1 MGRGWGGGVPFSDS
15 EARLD
20 GAGGPPAYRHAVHL
34 GFGPIV
40 EGGPARLLQA
50 VLLKHE
56 GKKKKKSQTRLPLRF
71 GLSGDVAPACVTER
85 RSAEPGGVES
95 NGWMRM
101 VEAREELE
109 EQEKQKRLGPGGL
122 DPVEVHKSLPGVN
135 VIYSMT
141 RHHVKI

>member
-1 MGRGWGGGVPFSDS
+1 MGGGVYLFPIQKHALMEQVAHQLIVMRSILDLGRSLKVDPRGCFRQFFSS
-15 EARLD
+15 MK
-20 GAGGPPAYRHAVHL
+20 V
-34 GFGPIV
+34 
-40 EGGPARLLQA
+40 
-50 VLLKHE
+50 
-56 GKKKKKSQTRLPLRF
+56 KKKKKSQTRLPLRF

-95 NGWMRM
+95 HGWMRM

-122 DPVEVHKSLPGVN
+122 DPVEVYKSLPGVN